1 MITTIYRFAA
11 LFCCACLLCNVALR
25 NAYANENTEQQFTFC
40 YQDIELYPNYT
51 GNSARVPERDPGLI
65 IELVQKASA
74 SVGLTPTFVRFPWKR
89 CLALLKLGRV
99 DSVVASYRK
108 ERADAAAYPMIAGE
122 PDDEKFLTI
131 SGYYLYQLRGTVD
144 HWDGHMFSSPDI
156 IIGAPLGYSIT
167 AELKEKHPNI
177 VETGTAESLFQ
188 MLQYSRIDAVAAPG
202 VAADAILHRQSNS
215 YAAIRKIEVP
225 LKMNHYFLVFS
236 HQFYKE
242 NTDTV
247 VAVWHASPN
256 VHKSEIA
263 QLQQKY
269 AAALK

>member
-1 MITTIYRFAA
+1 MINSIYRFAA
-11 LFCCACLLCNVALR
+11 LFCCACLLGNVPLR
-25 NAYANENTEQQFTFC
+25 HTYANENAEQQFTFC

-51 GNSARVPERDPGLI
+51 GNSALVPEHDPGLI

-108 ERADAAAYPMIAGE
+108 ERTDVAMYPMVAGG
-122 PDDEKFLTI
+122 PDNEKFLTI
-131 SGYYLYQLRGTVD
+131 SGYYLYQLQGTVD

-167 AELKEKHPNI
+167 AELKEKRRNI
-177 VETGTAESLFQ
+177 VETGTAEGLFQ
-188 MLQYSRIDAVAAPG
+188 MLQYGRIDAVAAPG
-202 VAADAILHRQSNS
+202 VAADALLQRRSDTYS
-215 YAAIRKIEVP
+215 TIRKIEVP
-225 LKMNHYFLVFS
+225 LKINHYFLVFS

-242 NTDTV
+242 NTSTV
-247 VAVWHASPN
+247 TAIWHASPN
-256 VHKSEIA
+256 VHKSEIS
-263 QLQQKY
+263 QLQKKY
-269 AAALK
+269 TAPLK